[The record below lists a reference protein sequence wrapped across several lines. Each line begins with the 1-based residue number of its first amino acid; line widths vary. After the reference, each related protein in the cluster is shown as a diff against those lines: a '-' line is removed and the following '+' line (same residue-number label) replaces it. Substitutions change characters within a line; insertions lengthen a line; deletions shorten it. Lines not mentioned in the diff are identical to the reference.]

1 MEFLAKILKV
11 VLIHL
16 CFIIIHCNGV
26 PITFGTINEIH
37 ILNGNSL
44 LIECILHS
52 GNVDHTTPR
61 SWGLNGTT
69 LISDGI
75 LSTAGSGYNEIVGTD
90 RFSLSTP
97 MLDYS
102 FDAAIFQC
110 NYGFFQAILISKIY
124 DIGNTDQS
132 QGDCIDGKSID
143 NCWFSLSKVF
153 PAVSTQIVNV
163 TYDDD
168 TEENINNRL
177 IMTSQFNSDRKTRSY
192 YIKIL
197 LSTSK
202 NVKAITLT
210 FTVGPISRTLSIE
223 PNEGSMVQYT

>member
-1 MEFLAKILKV
+1 M
-11 VLIHL
+11 
-16 CFIIIHCNGV
+16 
-26 PITFGTINEIH
+26 
-37 ILNGNSL
+37 
-44 LIECILHS
+44 LIECILNS

-75 LSTAGSGYNEIVGTD
+75 LSTAGSGYNETVGTD
-90 RFSLSTP
+90 RFSLCTP

-110 NYGFFQAILISKIY
+110 NYGFSQAMLISKIY

-153 PAVSTQIVNV
+153 PAVCTQIVNV

-177 IMTSQFNSDRKTRSY
+177 IMTSQFNSDGKTRSY